1 MQIGRGVE
9 WASHACV
16 LLCAVPPDSGL
27 PAAAIAEYFDVPP
40 QYMAKHLQLLAAAG
54 LVTSHRGRK
63 GGYRLARPANDI
75 SLWDIMVAVEGGAP
89 AFRCRNIRQNGPCP
103 TPREQCRVPCNI
115 ATAFH
120 SAERAFRKELDAKRI
135 DQLAIEVMQASPRA
149 QLTKIGSW
157 IASHS

>member
-103 TPREQCRVPCNI
+103 HPART
-115 ATAFH
+115 
-120 SAERAFRKELDAKRI
+120 
-135 DQLAIEVMQASPRA
+135 MPRA
-149 QLTKIGSW
+149 MQYRHCFPQRRKGVSQRTGRK
-157 IASHS
+157 AD